1 MSSILS
7 RCRLSISKRG
17 YHSRAPTAIKRVMC
31 YSSLQ
36 AAVSSSIYSNINF
49 KVKQVV
55 CVEAIYRGR
64 DVVAVLPTGY
74 GKSMI
79 FHLLPSLFLDKIKCE
94 SRVAPSPVI
103 IVVSPLNAL
112 IKGQIRRLNE
122 GNVKATVLRCFDT
135 VFWGPYLTF

>member
-17 YHSRAPTAIKRVMC
+17 YHSLVPTAIKRVMF

-36 AAVSSSIYSNINF
+36 AAVSNSIYSNINF

-55 CVEAIYRGR
+55 CLEAIYRGR

-94 SRVAPSPVI
+94 SQVAPSPVI

-112 IKGQIRRLNE
+112 IEGSDFRIPGHIRAPQL
-122 GNVKATVLRCFDT
+122 
-135 VFWGPYLTF
+135 

>member
-17 YHSRAPTAIKRVMC
+17 YQSRAPTAIKRVIF

-36 AAVSSSIYSNINF
+36 AAVSNSIYSNINF

-55 CVEAIYRGR
+55 CLEAIYRGR
-64 DVVAVLPTGY
+64 DVAAVLPTGF

-79 FHLLPSLFLDKIKCE
+79 FHLLPSLFLDKIKWNNLDFCDWTIDKFF
-94 SRVAPSPVI
+94 SAF
-103 IVVSPLNAL
+103 AL
-112 IKGQIRRLNE
+112 DCT
-122 GNVKATVLRCFDT
+122 AT
-135 VFWGPYLTF
+135 WP